1 MNYQLSEKFK
11 LLKNSEFNY
20 LIKILKLKHTTIPI

>member
-20 LIKILKLKHTTIPI
+20 LIEILKLKHTTIPI